1 MSLKVFNLQC
11 DAGHLF
17 EGWFGSHDDYDA
29 QQERGLVSC
38 PMCHS
43 AQVKKMPSAP
53 RINSSRTLVPASELQ
68 AADGASKQVTAPQ
81 TPTGGSALQQKQLQ
95 QLQQLQAKVLSH
107 LREAVSSA
115 EDVGEAFAE
124 EARAIHEGEAQA
136 RSIRGI
142 ASEQERRELA
152 EDGIAIMQVPD
163 FLGDER
169 LQ

>member
-29 QQERGLVSC
+29 QQARGLISC
-38 PMCHS
+38 PMCQS
-43 AQVKKMPSAP
+43 AQIKKMPSAP
-53 RINSSRTLVPASELQ
+53 RINSSKTLVPASEYPS
-68 AADGASKQVTAPQ
+68 AEGASAQARATAS
-81 TPTGGSALQQKQLQ
+81 SALKETPS
-95 QLQQLQAKVLSH
+95 QLQQLQATMLSH
-107 LREAVSSA
+107 LRAAVNSA
-115 EDVGEAFAE
+115 EDVGEAFAQ
-124 EARAIHEGEAQA
+124 EARAIHEGDAQA

-142 ASEQERRELA
+142 ASEQERQELA
-152 EDGIAIMQVPD
+152 EEGIAIMQVPD

>member
-11 DAGHLF
+11 HAGHLF
-17 EGWFGSHDDYDA
+17 EGWFGSHDDYDT

-43 AQVKKMPSAP
+43 AEVKKMPSAP

-68 AADGASKQVTAPQ
+68 GAEGASSHVTASQ
-81 TPTGGSALQQKQLQ
+81 TATGDTAQQQ
-95 QLQQLQAKVLSH
+95 QLQQLQKLQAVVLSH

-142 ASEQERRELA
+142 ASEQERQELA